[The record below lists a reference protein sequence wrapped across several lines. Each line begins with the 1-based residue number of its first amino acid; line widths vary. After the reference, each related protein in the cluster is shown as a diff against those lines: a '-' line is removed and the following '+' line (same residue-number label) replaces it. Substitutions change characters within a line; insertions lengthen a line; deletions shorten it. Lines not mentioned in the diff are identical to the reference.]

1 MAVSA
6 RSRSWCIGRHATWFG
21 SLTLAALLLTAVR
34 AAADTKVEERKMTPA
49 EIEAWLNSQ
58 GIAGSG
64 DIGSTTETGPPPP
77 PPRHHGLVLET
88 AIGALDQLGPLKH
101 VSPVSPWFH
110 VQLGYEPF
118 KWLMFFGESDITF
131 ADTSYA
137 APPPPSRTYLLFGF
151 GGGARVTI
159 KPTDILGVYVQG
171 DGGVA
176 KVSNDALYTYG
187 YLDANALHPY
197 FGGALGL
204 EWYQVNP
211 HCALALSG
219 GIRDYNALLDRT
231 LGGTAIT
238 LIVDAALRYTF

>member
-1 MAVSA
+1 MVRSA
-6 RSRSWCIGRHATWFG
+6 RSRVLLG
-21 SLTLAALLLTAVR
+21 SLAVAALLLAARR
-34 AAADTKVEERKMTPA
+34 AAADTKVEQRQMTPA
-49 EIEAWLNSQ
+49 EIEAWLDSQ

-88 AIGALDQLGPLKH
+88 ALGALDQLGPLKN
-101 VSPVSPWFH
+101 VSPISPWFH

-118 KWLMFFGESDITF
+118 KWLMVFGESDITF

-137 APPPPSRTYLLFGF
+137 APPPPSRTYVLFGF
-151 GGGARVTI
+151 GGGGRITI
-159 KPTDILGVYVQG
+159 KPTDAFGIYVEG
-171 DGGVA
+171 SAGIA

-219 GIRDYNALLDRT
+219 GVRDYNALLDRT
-231 LGGTAIT
+231 LGGTPALA
-238 LIVDAALRYTF
+238 LIVNAALRYTF